1 MVVKIL
7 FGGKWF
13 RTGGFFVD
21 ILRTDGI
28 LVAIVLAK
36 SFLGMTLLMPS
47 TRQLKI
53 GFFAPSLYM
62 PDTGGAEILM
72 DRLVVSLQAAGHQVV
87 VVAPRHRGCRVRLGY
102 PVVRTLA
109 PFTKKWVNHALIP
122 LLWAWYR
129 QRFEILHCQGE
140 FQAAWVGW
148 MFSQLT
154 GVPYVVRATGGGF
167 ETAQTAPN
175 CRLCIKT
182 GLAGAAQVI
191 AQGAYLHDAIRGY
204 GVPEDK
210 IVTIHNGVRPA
221 EFAGPA
227 SPVDVPFLF
236 FNGGLKP
243 VKGYDLLV
251 RAFAKIRDQVSPTCL
266 VIAGNSRSQ
275 QCLQELLDEC
285 GLDKTAVRWVGILS
299 PAEQNRYLQHALGYL
314 APYRY
319 SPFPNAVLEAM
330 VAGVPIVASAV
341 GGHLEQIRPELD
353 EGILVPNED
362 VEALAQAMQRL
373 CSDADLR
380 ARLGAAAR
388 RRGADF
394 SWDKMVA
401 AYEQLYEDVVDGR
414 MNR

>member
-1 MVVKIL
+1 M
-7 FGGKWF
+7 
-13 RTGGFFVD
+13 
-21 ILRTDGI
+21 
-28 LVAIVLAK
+28 
-36 SFLGMTLLMPS
+36 
-47 TRQLKI
+47 
-53 GFFAPSLYM
+53 
-62 PDTGGAEILM
+62 
-72 DRLVVSLQAAGHQVV
+72 
-87 VVAPRHRGCRVRLGY
+87 
-102 PVVRTLA
+102 
-109 PFTKKWVNHALIP
+109 
-122 LLWAWYR
+122 
-129 QRFEILHCQGE
+129 
-140 FQAAWVGW
+140 
-148 MFSQLT
+148 
-154 GVPYVVRATGGGF
+154 
-167 ETAQTAPN
+167 
-175 CRLCIKT
+175 
-182 GLAGAAQVI
+182 
-191 AQGAYLHDAIRGY
+191 
-204 GVPEDK
+204 
-210 IVTIHNGVRPA
+210 
-221 EFAGPA
+221 
-227 SPVDVPFLF
+227 
-236 FNGGLKP
+236 
-243 VKGYDLLV
+243 
-251 RAFAKIRDQVSPTCL
+251 
-266 VIAGNSRSQ
+266 IAGNSRSQ